1 MAGSKI
7 EEKIVLKKS
16 GVIGLVF
23 KRLLFNQ
30 VSTTFKILKNAGKTI
45 KVRQTVEASLLAS
58 ACSEIVKRKDKN
70 LLQMGFDQLRKQ
82 LVSSYIPSIKP
93 LITAKVGNP
102 TQTGLNILHQITL
115 SKTRDAFKTLN
126 NKLIVSN
133 KVKAVVNL

>member
-30 VSTTFKILKNAGKTI
+30 VSNTFNVLKNTGKTI
-45 KVRQTVEASLLAS
+45 KVRHTLEASLLAS

-70 LLQMGFDQLRKQ
+70 LIQLGFDQLRKQ

-93 LITAKVGNP
+93 LLTAKVGDP

-115 SKTRDAFKTLN
+115 SKTRDAFKALN

-133 KVKAVVNL
+133 KMKAVATL